1 MIFPFDFLSMSQE
14 VIYNR
19 IPNHRAGRGT
29 AVFFRPDKLEKR
41 RTGPG

>member
-1 MIFPFDFLSMSQE
+1 MSQE

-29 AVFFRPDKLEKR
+29 AVFFRPDKL
-41 RTGPG
+41 